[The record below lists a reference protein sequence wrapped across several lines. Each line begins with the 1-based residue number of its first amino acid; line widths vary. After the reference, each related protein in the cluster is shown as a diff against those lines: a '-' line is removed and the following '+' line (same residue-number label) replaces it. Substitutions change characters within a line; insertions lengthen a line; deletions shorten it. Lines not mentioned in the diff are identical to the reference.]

1 MTKSRSSK
9 RKPRP
14 KAPQAAR
21 PTPAKAEGR
30 KFPFLLKVI
39 LIVSLVVIGAVAVY
53 YVVKVGDGRKTS
65 AERASSDVA
74 DSWRDDVEQGKQ
86 LYEQAVA
93 SNPIDLELVRRANQH
108 QLKALDQEPNNPEI
122 HSHLGSNYLVLGELK
137 DAIAHFEKAE
147 DLAPKFPHAMA
158 HKLQGERL
166 SEAGDQEGALG
177 HFLNAF
183 RIDPTVSEI
192 RLEMAWALWEL
203 DRHEEAIEQLRTA
216 VRLDPE
222 DAFAQNRLE
231 QYLVKKQTNEV
242 LAGKLRERLAIS
254 WNDPGV
260 YRNLVHLADVYLE
273 MNRHGEAL
281 EYYRRSV
288 EINPNQP
295 NVHAKIGVCRA
306 MRHDYDAALDSFME
320 ANPDESACC
329 RGLAQKL
336 LEHNRLMELMARYE
350 RLMGRD
356 DKAQTLE
363 RDARIRAGKARE
375 FLERSL
381 TLDPEQPEVLALLRG
396 LDAQ

>member
-1 MTKSRSSK
+1 MTKSRSSN

-14 KAPQAAR
+14 KAPQGAR
-21 PTPAKAEGR
+21 PKPDKAKGR

-39 LIVSLVVIGAVAVY
+39 LIVSLILNGAGAVYFFGKESDV
-53 YVVKVGDGRKTS
+53 RKS
-65 AERASSDVA
+65 PAERASSEEA
-74 DSWRDDVEQGKQ
+74 DSWQDHVQQGKQ
-86 LYEQAVA
+86 LYKQAIG
-93 SNPIDLELVRRANQH
+93 SNPIDVELVRRANRH
-108 QLKALDQEPNNPEI
+108 QLKALDQQPNNSEI
-122 HSHLGSNYLVLGELK
+122 HSYLASNYLVLGELK
-137 DAIAHFEKAE
+137 DAIAHFEKAD

-166 SEAGDQEGALG
+166 SEAGNQEEALG

-192 RLEMAWALWEL
+192 HLEMGWALWEL
-203 DRHEEAIEQLRTA
+203 NRREEAIEQLKTA
-216 VRLDPE
+216 VSLNPADPST
-222 DAFAQNRLE
+222 QNRLE
-231 QYLVKKQTNEV
+231 QYLVKKQTNEA
-242 LAGKLRERLAIS
+242 LAGKLRERLATS
-254 WNDPGV
+254 WDDPSV
-260 YRNLVHLADVYLE
+260 YQNLVHLADIYLE

-295 NVHAKIGVCRA
+295 NVHAKIAICRA
-306 MRHDYDAALDSFME
+306 MQHEYDAALDSLMKT
-320 ANPDESACC
+320 NPDESACC

-336 LEHNRLMELMARYE
+336 LEYNRLMELMAQYE

-356 DKAQTLE
+356 DKAQKIE
-363 RDARIRAGKARE
+363 RDAQVRAGKARE